1 MKKSIIITLFITA
14 LMSSCTQQDTQ
25 ESIKKQIADHKS
37 EMHSLDNQVS
47 ELQSK
52 LNLLDTTS
60 QKNNNGIGV
69 RVEKVKKQAFAH
81 YFTAAGE
88 LETIHEAFVSPEI
101 SGQIVSISVK
111 EGQYV
116 KEGQQ
121 MAKLNT
127 SLIEKNIE
135 EVKTQLKLAE
145 TIYNRQKELWDKNI
159 GSELQFLEAETN
171 YESLKNKLSTL
182 RVQYDMMI
190 INAPI
195 SGVVEEVFQKEGEMA
210 MPGMQ
215 LFQLVNLDNLYV
227 SAKLSEAYLSSVKKG
242 DTVVIEFPSYPGY
255 KLKRP
260 VSRLG
265 NVINKQN
272 RTFILQVKVD
282 NADGLLKPNMLA
294 NVSINDYNSDS
305 SIVVPSILIRED
317 LTGKYLYVAQNNE
330 GIWLARKKY
339 VEMGITYEDKSEI
352 VSGLKVGD
360 LVIVLGYNN
369 VSDGLEL
376 NLSL

>member
-1 MKKSIIITLFITA
+1 MKKSIIIALFITA
-14 LMSSCTQQDTQ
+14 LMSSCTQQDTP

-37 EMHSLDNQVS
+37 EIHLLSNQLT
-47 ELQSK
+47 EMQSK
-52 LNLLDTTS
+52 LDLLDTTS
-60 QKNNNGIGV
+60 QNTKNGIGV
-69 RVEKVKKQAFAH
+69 KVEKVKKQAFAH
-81 YFTAAGE
+81 YFMAAGE

-159 GSELQFLEAETN
+159 GSELQYLEAETN
-171 YESLKNKLSTL
+171 YQSLENKLNTL

-195 SGVVEEVFQKEGEMA
+195 SGVVEEVFLKEGEMA

-227 SAKLSEAYLSSVKKG
+227 SAKLSEAYLSAVKKG
-242 DTVVIEFPSYPGY
+242 DMVVIEFPSYPGY
-255 KLKRP
+255 KLERP

-272 RTFILQVKVD
+272 RTFILQVKIQ
-282 NADGLLKPNMLA
+282 NNDGLLKPNMLA
-294 NVSINDYNSDS
+294 NVSINDYNSDN

-317 LTGKYLYVAQNNE
+317 LTGKYLYVAQNN
-330 GIWLARKKY
+330 GGNWFARKKY
-339 VEMGITYEDKSEI
+339 VKEGIAYEDKSEVI
-352 VSGLKVGD
+352 SGLEEGE
-360 LVIVLGYNN
+360 LVIVVGYNN

-376 NLSL
+376 NLSR